1 MGRGKIQ
8 IKRIENVNNRQVTY
22 SKRKRGIIK
31 KAQEISVLCDAH
43 VSLVIFSTSGNMGV
57 FCSPQTKVDQILSR
71 YQQNTG
77 NQLWDAKHEYL
88 KQEVERIKKE
98 NDRLRIKLRHLKGED
113 ITSLHHQELTEIEYT
128 LEDGL
133 ANIRKKQ
140 MDCWNIHEKR
150 IRAMEEDNQSLAWSL
165 HQKGVEDDTKGIV
178 REYLPRD
185 SSLTFRVQP
194 LQPNLQ
200 QMK

>member
-43 VSLVIFSTSGNMGV
+43 VSLVIFSTAGKMDV
-57 FCSPQTKVDQILSR
+57 FCSPRATVDQILSR

-98 NDRLRIKLRHLKGED
+98 NDRLRIKLRQLKGED
-113 ITSLHHQELTEIEYT
+113 IASLNHLELDEIECT

-140 MDCWNIHEKR
+140 MDCWKIHKKQ

-165 HQKGVEDDTKGIV
+165 HQMGVEDDTKGIM
-178 REYLPRD
+178 REYLQRD
-185 SSLTFRVQP
+185 SSFAFHVQP
-194 LQPNLQ
+194 VQPNLQ